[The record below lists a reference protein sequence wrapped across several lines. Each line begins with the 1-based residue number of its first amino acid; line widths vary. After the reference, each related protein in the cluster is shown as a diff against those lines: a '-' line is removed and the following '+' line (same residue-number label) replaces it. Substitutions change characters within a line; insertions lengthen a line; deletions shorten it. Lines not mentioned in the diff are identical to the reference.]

1 MLNSKIFLH
10 LIAFLLF
17 CVLTIGMTWPL
28 ILQLNTHVTP
38 GQQPVMTV
46 PYLNLWTLAWNH
58 RWLQGESDNY
68 WDANLFYP
76 HQKTLAYSEPQF
88 GTSLLTFPIILFGG
102 NTVLAY
108 NVALL
113 IFFFGAGMS
122 VYALCWWL
130 FSQVSDISH
139 IYRCIASCT
148 AGILY
153 AFCPY
158 MFREI
163 GVLQLLATMFP
174 PLCLLG
180 LHRFLLQK
188 QWFDALLFTI
198 GFLGCWYTCAYYGLF
213 LSIFLVCFTIL
224 FWNRDLFQK
233 RNLFRGLV
241 TLVILI
247 GGLLP
252 LAYGMHSAKSEMSLD
267 WTQETIQMLSVKFL
281 EYFRLPLYSLFYE
294 RLLKLGDHQY
304 SRFMGVMLFFLSCMG
319 GIALFKKPFQV
330 QHTKDT
336 LPNGN
341 NTVRKKSILKYWTL
355 SYLQRCGIFYITM
368 AFVAFILSLGMA
380 FMPIYTKGLGIYRI
394 LVWLS
399 PYNLLYKFLPGFS
412 SIRSPHRFAIFMA
425 LFLAILAG
433 IGMLWLCRRVRSR
446 WRWVLILTLVSAT
459 ILELSPLPLRLV
471 KVPGSVDDLPQVYQH
486 VKTLPSDTVLLELPM
501 PSELS
506 EQGLETTAQQ
516 VYRSSFHWQHL
527 VNGYSGFA
535 PETWLELVPVLA
547 KSPPKIALSAMK
559 GYGIEYIL
567 AQWDDMNQE
576 ERTLLSKLETQ
587 GHLKPIFRDD
597 NQYTLYQI
605 DNYQHEESKTVYP
618 NLERIAI
625 YENELQ
631 HRYVTLCFY
640 YQMDPDD
647 FLLVTP
653 WQNEIEFKIS
663 WHKNVGEPILKESKP
678 VLVKN
683 IPYKQSQLLH
693 AGSNAITIDIPAP
706 PPGKYRVII
715 KHSLAS
721 HSVTKSGVC
730 EIYPQGFV
738 HFYEES

>member
-1 MLNSKIFLH
+1 MLKFKLFPH

-28 ILQLNTHVTP
+28 ILRLNTHVTP

-58 RWLQGESDNY
+58 RWIQGESDNY

-88 GTSLLTFPIILFGG
+88 GTSLLTFSIVLFGG
-102 NTVLAY
+102 STVLAY

-113 IFFFGAGMS
+113 IFFFGAGMT

-130 FSQVSDISH
+130 FGHVSEISN

-153 AFCPY
+153 AFSPY

-188 QWFDALLFTI
+188 QWFDALLFSI

-213 LSIFLVCFTIL
+213 LSVFLVCFTLL

-233 RNLFRGLV
+233 QNLFCGLLTLAIV
-241 TLVILI
+241 T

-252 LAYGMHSAKSEMSLD
+252 LAYGMHSAKSDMSLD
-267 WTQETIQMLSVKFL
+267 WTQETIQMLSVEFL
-281 EYFRLPLYSLFYE
+281 HYFRLPLNSLLYE
-294 RLLKLGDHQY
+294 RILKIGDHHNT
-304 SRFMGVMLFFLSCMG
+304 RFLGVMLFLLSCVG
-319 GIALFKKPFQV
+319 GITLFKKTIQV
-330 QHTKDT
+330 QNINHTFT
-336 LPNGN
+336 NGN
-341 NTVRKKSILKYWTL
+341 NTVRKKFIMKYWTL
-355 SYLQRCGIFYITM
+355 SYLQKCGIFYITM

-380 FMPIYTKGLGIYRI
+380 LMPIYTKGLGIYRI

-412 SIRSPHRFAIFMA
+412 SIRSPHRFSIFMA

-433 IGMLWLCRRVRSR
+433 IGMLWLCQRIRSR
-446 WRWVLILTLVSAT
+446 WRWVLILTLVSVT
-459 ILELSPLPLRLV
+459 TLELWPLPLRLV
-471 KVPGSVDDLPQVYQH
+471 KVPNSVDNLPHIYQH
-486 VKTLPSDTVLLELPM
+486 IKKLPSNAVMLELPL
-501 PSELS
+501 PSEFS
-506 EQGLETTAQQ
+506 EQGLEATARQ
-516 VYRSSFHWQHL
+516 VYRSSFHWRRL

-547 KSPPKIALSAMK
+547 KSPPKLALSAMK

-576 ERTLLSKLETQ
+576 ERTLLWKLETQ
-587 GHLKPIFRDD
+587 GDLKSIFRDN

-605 DNYQHEESKTVYP
+605 DNYQHEESETKLP
-618 NLERIAI
+618 NLDRIAI

-631 HRYVTLCFY
+631 PHYVTLCFY
-640 YQMDPDD
+640 YQMEPDD

-653 WQNEIEFKIS
+653 WQNVIESKIS
-663 WHKNVGEPILKESKP
+663 WYKIVGEPLRKESEP

-683 IPYKQSQLLH
+683 IPYKRSQLLH
-693 AGSNAITIDIPAP
+693 AGSNAITIDVPAP
-706 PPGKYRVII
+706 SPGKYRVII

-721 HSVTKSGVC
+721 RSVTKSGVC
-730 EIYPQGFV
+730 EIYSQGFV
-738 HFYEES
+738 RFYEES